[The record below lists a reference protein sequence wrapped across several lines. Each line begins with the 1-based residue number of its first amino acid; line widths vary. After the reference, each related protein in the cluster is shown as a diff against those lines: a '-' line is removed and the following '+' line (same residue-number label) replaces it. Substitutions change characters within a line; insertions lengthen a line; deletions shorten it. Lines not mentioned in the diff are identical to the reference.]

1 MNRDDVI
8 AYMAAVDAAFDAWAR
23 QLSTA
28 DVLAAQAEA
37 RRLATRVRSQIA
49 ALGHREGVAK

>member
-1 MNRDDVI
+1 MNVDDVRALI
-8 AYMAAVDAAFDAWAR
+8 AAMDAAFDAYAR

-37 RRLATRVRSQIA
+37 RRHATRVRSQLA
-49 ALGHREGVAK
+49 SMGRAKP